1 MKEIILIVGL
11 LFSLRVGYA
20 QKVQHPALL
29 YTPER
34 ITQVQQLFVTCL
46 SHDKR
51 ESIC

>member
-34 ITQVQQLFVTCL
+34 ITQVQQRMQ
-46 SHDKR
+46 H
-51 ESIC
+51 EEA